1 MNNLDLTYWIAEEIM
16 PAHLYFYSPFP
27 HASLEDE

>member
-16 PAHLYFYSPFP
+16 PAHLYFSPFL